1 MNILAKSVV
10 IVTIFFSFLLAP
22 FFPVVGAEGDLWTTK
37 APMPTARAG
46 LGVAVVNGKI
56 YAIGG
61 LNNNSYLSTNEE
73 YDPVTDK
80 WTTRTPMPTAR
91 SGFAIAA
98 YQNKIY
104 VIGGTT
110 GESTSSK
117 SGFTG
122 VTEVYIPAT
131 DTWTTKSSMPTPRAD
146 LSASVVNKKIYLIGG
161 ERYVEHDPFYEE
173 SDLNEVYDP
182 GSDSWTN
189 KTAIP
194 AATFGYA
201 SAVVDSKIYVIGGG
215 TQFWEKWGFTY
226 VGSNQVYDPENDT
239 WSIGT
244 TFEPAS
250 SYMAAGATNGIDAFK
265 RIYVVGGFVLN
276 EYSNVTHV
284 YDPENKV
291 WTASSPMPTPRMYFD
306 VAVVDDVLYAIGGYY
321 EGNWLET
328 NEQYLAPEYG
338 TVPPELHIIAPVD
351 ILYRDVDLVFSVNKP
366 TEWIGY
372 SLDNQANVTIVGNA
386 TLPGLSHGAHRI
398 KVYANDSRGN
408 VGSSDS
414 SSFTVDAKMPTVL
427 ILSPENKTYDS
438 TDIQL
443 VFTVDE
449 QVVLMTYSLDG
460 KEEVPITGNVTLPVL
475 SEGSHKLTFHAEDSV
490 GNVGSSETI
499 FFSVQLFPTTLVI
512 AAATTIVIVSAGGY
526 LFMKRRKRS
535 VTKA

>member
-1 MNILAKSVV
+1 MDRVVKALV
-10 IVTIFFSFLLAP
+10 IVIIAFTLLSIFR
-22 FFPVVGAEGDLWTTK
+22 FPNANANEDLWNAK

-46 LGVAVVNGKI
+46 LGLAVVNGKI

-73 YDPVTDK
+73 YDPVMNK

-98 YQNKIY
+98 YQDKIY

-122 VTEVYIPAT
+122 VTEVYTPAT

-161 ERYVEHDPFYEE
+161 ESYVEHDPFYKE
-173 SDLNEVYDP
+173 SNLNEVYDP

-201 SAVVDSKIYVIGGG
+201 SAVVDNKIYVIGGG

-226 VGSNQVYDPENDT
+226 VGSNQVYDSENDT

-291 WTASSPMPTPRMYFD
+291 WTNSSPMPTPRMYFD

-328 NEQYLAPEYG
+328 NEQYIAPEYG

-351 ILYRDVDLVFSVNKP
+351 ILYRDVELVFSVNKP

-372 SLDNQANVTIVGNA
+372 SIDNQANVTISGNA
-386 TLPGLSHGAHRI
+386 TLPGLSHGPHRVI
-398 KVYANDSRGN
+398 VYANDTRGN
-408 VGSSDS
+408 IGSSNS
-414 SSFTVDAKMPTVL
+414 SSFAVDAKMPTVS

-460 KEEVPITGNVTLPVL
+460 KEEAPITGNVTLPVL
-475 SEGSHKLTFHAEDSV
+475 SEGSHKLTFYAEDTV
-490 GNVGSSETI
+490 GNVGSSETVY
-499 FFSVQLFPTTLVI
+499 FNVQLFPTTLVI
-512 AAATTIVIVSAGGY
+512 AVTAIIVIVSAGGY
-526 LFMKRRKRS
+526 LFMKRRNRAE
-535 VTKA
+535 T